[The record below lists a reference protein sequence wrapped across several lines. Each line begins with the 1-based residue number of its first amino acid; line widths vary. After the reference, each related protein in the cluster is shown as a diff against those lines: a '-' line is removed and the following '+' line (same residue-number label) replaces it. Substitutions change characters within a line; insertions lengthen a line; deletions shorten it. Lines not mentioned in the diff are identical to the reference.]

1 MTEFRSGCP
10 IASALDIV
18 GDRWSLLILRSMVI
32 GAASY
37 SDFLSAPERISTN
50 ILADRL
56 RRLEEAGLISQA
68 QARQG
73 SIRGA
78 YALTRK
84 GADLIPALQDLA
96 RWGEAHLPERWSP
109 PERFYAARPEDF
121 ADAA

>member
-1 MTEFRSGCP
+1 MTQFRSGCP

-68 QARQG
+68 YARQG
-73 SIRGA
+73 STRGA
-78 YALTRK
+78 YALTPK
-84 GADLIPALQDLA
+84 GAALVPALQEIA
-96 RWGEAHLPERWSP
+96 RWGEANLPDRWSP
-109 PERFYAARPEDF
+109 PERFYAARPRDF
-121 ADAA
+121 IPAA